1 MKGSPERPHARAD
14 RGRSCWVSSTYCISA
29 TQDPDPL
36 GKGFILNISLPKKKK
51 ELPPTDTLIS
61 GVLENRLPLTK
72 NSGKIICVY
81 SQVITAR
88 YPVWGQYGR
97 SARVRNLAI
106 FPSYRDR
113 IPARPTQSSRL
124 LLTIR
129 TSLSFSHSL
138 RTSCITTFVRDQRS
152 LGVWIVYQF
161 ARELR

>member
-1 MKGSPERPHARAD
+1 MHLCHPRSRPPGQRFH
-14 RGRSCWVSSTYCISA
+14 TEYLF
-29 TQDPDPL
+29 T
-36 GKGFILNISLPKKKK
+36 KKKK

-61 GVLENRLPLTK
+61 GVLENRLPLTENDLHGSSRGQRGSLVPISYPLPE

-152 LGVWIVYQF
+152 LGIWIVYRF